1 MICECCQE
9 REATIHLTQVIDQN
23 AREVH
28 LCAPCAEKNGLNLQS
43 AMSLPEMLFNLAA
56 DKPAGP
62 GLASTP
68 DKGCPQCHLRAGDF
82 KKNGRLGCPACYES
96 FAGELQQIL
105 AGMQCGPAHK
115 GKQPR
120 HAPPAPTPVHKTP
133 PPRRKR
139 KTATG
144 APAVPAGQ
152 PGQPDQPATPSTPP
166 PATQTAAPKPTA
178 PRKALER
185 QLAEAIRTENYE
197 EAARLRDALQQGNP
211 GA

>member
-9 REATIHLTQVIDQN
+9 NEATIHLTQVIDQN

-28 LCAPCAEKNGLNLQS
+28 LCAACAEKNGLNLQS
-43 AMSLPEMLFNLAA
+43 AMSLPEMLFDLAA
-56 DKPAGP
+56 GKTGGADSPAMP
-62 GLASTP
+62 EKSCA
-68 DKGCPQCHLRAGDF
+68 QCHLRTSDF
-82 KKNGRLGCPACYES
+82 KKNGRLGCPVCYES
-96 FAGELQQIL
+96 FAGELRQVL

-120 HAPPAPTPVHKTP
+120 HAPPVPAEAAAVPKVP

-139 KTATG
+139 KAAAAPDTTPEASAQPSTPAKAP
-144 APAVPAGQ
+144 APAVQ
-152 PGQPDQPATPSTPP
+152 
-166 PATQTAAPKPTA
+166 
-178 PRKALER
+178 RKALER

-197 EAARLRDALQQGNP
+197 EAARLRDALQQENP

>member
-28 LCAPCAEKNGLNLQS
+28 LCAVCAEKNGLNLQS

-56 DKPAGP
+56 DKPAGAD
-62 GLASTP
+62 LAAAL
-68 DKGCPQCHLRAGDF
+68 DKRCPQCHLRAGDF

-96 FAGELQQIL
+96 FADELRQML
-105 AGMQCGPAHK
+105 PGMQCGPAHK

-120 HAPPAPTPVHKTP
+120 HAPPAPP
-133 PPRRKR
+133 PAPAQKKLPARRRRKV
-139 KTATG
+139 AG
-144 APAVPAGQ
+144 AEPDLPSAEPAPPTIPAVP
-152 PGQPDQPATPSTPP
+152 PGPP
-166 PATQTAAPKPTA
+166 PPPTAPKPA
-178 PRKALER
+178 VPRKALER
-185 QLAEAIRTENYE
+185 QLAEAIRAENYE

-211 GA
+211 AA